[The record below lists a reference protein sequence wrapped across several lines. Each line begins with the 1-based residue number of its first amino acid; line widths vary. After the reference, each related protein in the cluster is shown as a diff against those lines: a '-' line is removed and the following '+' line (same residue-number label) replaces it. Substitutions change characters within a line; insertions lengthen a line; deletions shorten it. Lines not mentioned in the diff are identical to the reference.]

1 MKCVLCSV
9 AARCDKNLMSTS
21 NLAVCFGPT
30 LLRPERETVAS
41 ILELKFYNVLVE
53 TLLEH
58 YAEIFEPPAPAA
70 LPHNGTLRYV
80 SLIPLVMPETR

>member
-1 MKCVLCSV
+1 
-9 AARCDKNLMSTS
+9 MSES

-53 TLLEH
+53 TMLEN
-58 YAEIFEPPAPAA
+58 YDEIFEAGPPAPPA
-70 LPHNGTLRYV
+70 HNGLLRSV
-80 SLIPLVMPETR
+80 ELPVGTIRICRA

>member
-1 MKCVLCSV
+1 MLRRV
-9 AARCDKNLMSTS
+9 AARSDKNLMSSS

-58 YAEIFEPPAPAA
+58 YSEVFEPSTA
-70 LPHNGTLRYV
+70 LPPPHNGTLR
-80 SLIPLVMPETR
+80 

>member
-1 MKCVLCSV
+1 MCSV

-58 YAEIFEPPAPAA
+58 YEQVFEAAVSAAPPAA
-70 LPHNGTLRYV
+70 PHNGALRYV
-80 SLIPLVMPETR
+80 PVRLRSTHF